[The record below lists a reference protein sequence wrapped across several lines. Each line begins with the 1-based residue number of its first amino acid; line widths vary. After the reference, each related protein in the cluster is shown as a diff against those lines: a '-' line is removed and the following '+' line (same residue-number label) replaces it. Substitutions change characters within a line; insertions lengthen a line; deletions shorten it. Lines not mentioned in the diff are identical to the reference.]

1 MSTATTDETSVGTQK
16 EAPLGGRF
24 IGATANYIDER
35 TSVSGLVKELG
46 RKIFPDH
53 WSFMLGE
60 IALWSFVVVLLSG
73 TFLTFFFQAS
83 MVPTHYTGAYL
94 PMRGVE
100 MSAALDSTLRISFDI
115 RGGLLVRQIHHWAAL
130 VFIAGIGVH
139 MLRVFFTGAF
149 RKPRELNWFIGFV
162 LFVLAMAEGFTGYS
176 LPDDLLSGNGLR
188 IIDGMIKGIP
198 LIGTWIS
205 FLLFGGEFPGMQIVG
220 RLYTLHIL
228 LLPAILVALL
238 AAHLILMIVNKH
250 TQFAGPG
257 RTNDNVV
264 GFPMLPVYASKMG
277 GFFFIVFGVIVL
289 IASLFTINP
298 VWNYGPYD
306 PSPVSAGTQPDWYIG
321 FADGALRLVPP
332 HLESVF
338 WDRTWSW
345 NILIPLTALIIFL
358 ALAALYPFIEAW
370 VTGDKREHHIA
381 QRPRNA
387 ATRTAIGA
395 AGVTF
400 YAVLWAAASSDIIA
414 THFWVTME
422 GVIHTLQVMLF
433 VGPVIAYFVA
443 KRIAIALQKKD
454 REIALHGY
462 ESGRIV
468 RLPGGEYI
476 EVHQPVDE
484 YERWK
489 LVDYETYEP
498 LVVRPNS
505 RGQIPWHQT
514 IRASLSRW
522 FFEDRLAPVT
532 QSEIDAALAHQH
544 HELDHIAESEDAEIQ
559 GMHERAGVPDAPH
572 HPIQGE
578 RQSETAVRPTNVI
591 VAERSAQPAADPGTS
606 NTNVD
611 PTDDVHPNPEK
622 PSS

>member
-1 MSTATTDETSVGTQK
+1 MSTATVTEERASETAETREK
-16 EAPLGGRF
+16 PLGGRF
-24 IGATANYIDER
+24 VGWASNYLDER
-35 TSVSGLVKELG
+35 TSLSGIVKELG

-60 IALWSFVVVLLSG
+60 IALWAFVVVLLSG

-83 MVPTHYTGAYL
+83 MVPTHYTGSYI

-100 MSAALDSTLRISFDI
+100 MSAAMESTLRISFDI

-130 VFIAGIGVH
+130 VFVAGIGVH

-149 RKPRELNWFIGFV
+149 RKPRELNWVIGFI
-162 LFVLAMAEGFTGYS
+162 LFILAMAEGFTGYS

-188 IIDGMIKGIP
+188 IIDGMVKGIP
-198 LIGTWIS
+198 FIGTWTS

-238 AAHLILMIVNKH
+238 VLHLMLMVINKH

-257 RTNDNVV
+257 RTNSNVV
-264 GFPMLPVYASKMG
+264 GYPMMPVYMSKMG

-289 IASLFTINP
+289 IAATFTINP
-298 VWNYGPYD
+298 IWNYGPYD

-332 HLESVF
+332 HWEIVF
-338 WDRTWSW
+338 LDHTWSF
-345 NILIPLTALIIFL
+345 NILAPLIVIGIFIVLVLI
-358 ALAALYPFIEAW
+358 YPFIEAW

-422 GVIHTLQVMLF
+422 GVIHTLQALLI
-433 VGPVIAYFVA
+433 VGPIIAYFVT
-443 KRIAIALQKKD
+443 KRLCIALQKKD

-484 YERWK
+484 YERFK
-489 LVDYETYEP
+489 LVDFEEYEP
-498 LVVRPNS
+498 LVVRPNA
-505 RGQIPWHQT
+505 RGSIPWHENVRSS
-514 IRASLSRW
+514 ISRW
-522 FFEDRLAPVT
+522 FFEDRLQPVT
-532 QSEIDAALAHQH
+532 QADVDAAIAHQH
-544 HELDHIAESEDAEIQ
+544 HTLEHIAEEEDAEIQ
-559 GMHERAGVPDAPH
+559 GAHERAGVPDAPH
-572 HPIQGE
+572 VPIDDGT
-578 RQSETAVRPTNVI
+578 RGETANRPSNVI
-591 VAERSAQPAADPGTS
+591 IPDEDDGKGT
-606 NTNVD
+606 
-611 PTDDVHPNPEK
+611 K
-622 PSS
+622 K